1 MILLLLFFLF
11 AVIGVEM
18 FGQTRYGYTYNVVSN
33 MGTWPAVMHLLWRAA
48 TEAYRGA
55 MYDLMVMSPT
65 TSTRGDR
72 FAQVSAPDCTLDEN
86 PLDGD
91 AYNDCGN
98 AGSAIF
104 FFLVF
109 QVA

>member
-1 MILLLLFFLF
+1 
-11 AVIGVEM
+11 M

-72 FAQVSAPDCTLDEN
+72 FAQVSAPDCTLDEKFRKPDLEQQCILSLSHGACKN
-86 PLDGD
+86 NSIVYHLIK
-91 AYNDCGN
+91 NCG
-98 AGSAIF
+98 
-104 FFLVF
+104 VF
-109 QVA
+109 TPR